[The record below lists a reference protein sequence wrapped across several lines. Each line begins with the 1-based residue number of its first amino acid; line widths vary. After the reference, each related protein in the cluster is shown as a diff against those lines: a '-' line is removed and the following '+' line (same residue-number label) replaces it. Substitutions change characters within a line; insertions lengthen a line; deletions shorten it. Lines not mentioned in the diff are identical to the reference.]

1 MLFGAKVVRG
11 AADTGQSAPPAP
23 VSNTPAPSPLS
34 GTTLSSMVRKPVI
47 IDKPATVSNITI
59 DKPLKV

>member
-11 AADTGQSAPPAP
+11 AADIGQAVPPAP
-23 VSNTPAPSPLS
+23 VSNTPVTPLS